1 MAQVIGY
8 IYYVLEKCLKVVGPQ
23 THLTGHRCHHAL
35 NLFLFI
41 HSATLNVSPHG
52 DKMAAAVPSLTPL
65 PTVSQ
70 VEMKGLGRE
79 KCMCMVRR
87 QEDFLLTYVSYH
99 GGNSF
104 PEHPADFL
112 FHWPGW
118 GHMSTPRPITGRSE

>member
-1 MAQVIGY
+1 MY
-8 IYYVLEKCLKVVGPQ
+8 L
-23 THLTGHRCHHAL
+23 LTVTRWLLQFQASH
-35 NLFLFI
+35 
-41 HSATLNVSPHG
+41 
-52 DKMAAAVPSLTPL
+52 PL

-70 VEMKGLGRE
+70 VEMKVLGRE
-79 KCMCMVRR
+79 KCMCIVRR

-118 GHMSTPRPITGRSE
+118 GHMSTPRQSLAEGNR